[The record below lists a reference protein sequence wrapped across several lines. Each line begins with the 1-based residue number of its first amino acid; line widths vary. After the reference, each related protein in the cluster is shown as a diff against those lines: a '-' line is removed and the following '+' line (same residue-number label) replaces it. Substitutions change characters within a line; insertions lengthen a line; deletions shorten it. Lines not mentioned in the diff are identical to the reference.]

1 MSVRLLCL
9 LIGYAFGMIQSAFI
23 VGRMRGIDIREHGSG
38 NAGTTNAM
46 RVMGTKDGLLVF
58 FMDTFKSF
66 FALLAVQALFGAR
79 YPELIYLLKIY
90 ALAGCVLG
98 HDFPFYMKFRGGKG
112 VAVIAGF
119 VFFSFH
125 WTFLPAAIALFF
137 IPFLLTHYV
146 SLGSLILYLGCFV
159 LLVIEGQLGLY
170 APAPQGVLTEMYVIM
185 ALLTALAY
193 YRHRANIRRLLQGN
207 ERKTYIFRKNNPK

>member
-1 MSVRLLCL
+1 MGVRLLCL
-9 LIGYAFGMIQSAFI
+9 LIGYAI

-66 FALLAVQALFGAR
+66 FALFTVQALLGAK

-98 HDFPFYMKFRGGKG
+98 HDCGHGGFCILL
-112 VAVIAGF
+112 VSLDVSAGRDSF
-119 VFFSFH
+119 VFHSVSVNA
-125 WTFLPAAIALFF
+125 LCIARLADS
-137 IPFLLTHYV
+137 V
-146 SLGSLILYLGCFV
+146 SRV
-159 LLVIEGQLGLY
+159 LRSSG
-170 APAPQGVLTEMYVIM
+170 
-185 ALLTALAY
+185 
-193 YRHRANIRRLLQGN
+193 H
-207 ERKTYIFRKNNPK
+207 